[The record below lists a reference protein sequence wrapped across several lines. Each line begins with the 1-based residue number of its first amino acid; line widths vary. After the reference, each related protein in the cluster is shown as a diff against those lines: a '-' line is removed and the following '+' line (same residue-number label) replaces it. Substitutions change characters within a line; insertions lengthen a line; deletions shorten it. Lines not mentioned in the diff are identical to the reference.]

1 MKING
6 RFILFTMILVVVATA
21 CKYFFGPDL
30 DMSGFSP
37 IFAIAL
43 FSGMIIKDRDKSF
56 LLPLIALFI
65 SDMLIHCLF
74 LYSVDVFPYPGIYN
88 GQWKIY
94 AILML
99 STLIGWA
106 LKGRSYTRLLTGA
119 LAAPTVFFLVSNFLV
134 WMGTTEAVYTKD
146 FSGLMTCYTAALPF
160 YKNALVATLLFL
172 PAVLFLYNIMME
184 RKAKLI
190 LA

>member
-65 SDMLIHCLF
+65 SDMLIHF
-74 LYSVDVFPYPGIYN
+74 LYTQNMFPYAGIYN

-106 LKGRSYTRLLTGA
+106 LKGRSYTHLLTGA